1 MNNKRLLF
9 QYIRNTLIS
18 FLSIALLYLIFV
30 ALFSFGS
37 FPSKTI
43 TLALIIFSVLF
54 FSGWA
59 VMLPAI
65 YKNPKMIL
73 TGIMSL
79 IIIQMLLFLS
89 FTAAVAYANSPT
101 TVVFHVLYMF
111 LGLILLQV
119 VCIVKHLKAT
129 LT

>member
-1 MNNKRLLF
+1 MNDKRLF
-9 QYIRNTLIS
+9 YQYIRNTTIS
-18 FLSIALLYLIFV
+18 FLAIAILYIAYSLSCSS
-30 ALFSFGS
+30 AT
-37 FPSKTI
+37 FPSKT
-43 TLALIIFSVLF
+43 LILSLFVFAVIF

-101 TVVFHVLYMF
+101 AVVFHVLYMF
-111 LGLILLQV
+111 LALIALQAL
-119 VCIVKHLKAT
+119 CIIKT
-129 LT
+129 LNN